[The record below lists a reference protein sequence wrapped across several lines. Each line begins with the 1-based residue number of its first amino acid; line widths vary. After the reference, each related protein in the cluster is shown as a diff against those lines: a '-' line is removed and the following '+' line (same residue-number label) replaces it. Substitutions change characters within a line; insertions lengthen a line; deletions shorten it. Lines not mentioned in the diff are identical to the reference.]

1 MDLTI
6 PYTFYPLALPHWM
19 AWALFLTVVAGG
31 TAIGLIRG
39 RSGGWGAGLR
49 SGLFGGVALLAAS
62 MLASMVIAFFVHD
75 L

>member
-19 AWALFLTVVAGG
+19 AWALFLTVVVAGTAVGLVRGRAGG
-31 TAIGLIRG
+31 WR
-39 RSGGWGAGLR
+39 AGLR
-49 SGLFGGVALLAAS
+49 SGFLGGLALLAAS

>member
-19 AWALFLTVVAGG
+19 AWGLFLTVVAGG
-31 TAIGLIRG
+31 TAIGVLRG
-39 RSGGWGAGLR
+39 RAGGWRAGLR
-49 SGLFGGVALLAAS
+49 SGLLGGLAFLAAS

>member
-19 AWALFLTVVAGG
+19 AWVFFAATLLGGAAAAVAG
-31 TAIGLIRG
+31 AQR
-39 RSGGWGAGLR
+39 GGWVRGLQTGAACW
-49 SGLFGGVALLAAS
+49 GVLLIAS
-62 MLASMVIAFFVHD
+62 MMASMVVTFFVHD

>member
-19 AWALFLTVVAGG
+19 AWALFLTVVVGG
-31 TAIGLIRG
+31 TAIGVVQARA
-39 RSGGWGAGLR
+39 GGWRAGLL
-49 SGLFGGVALLAAS
+49 SGLLGGLAFLAAS